1 MLLEEFVQTGI
12 SCRMPACTG
21 RHSQVSKF
29 FFFCIWTF
37 LPGQVGR
44 DTTQITAWV
53 DGGSRRRCPT
63 HCFRRHSLLRISLHP
78 DFIGNPPKIL
88 HFCTSLEVLYVSLFL
103 KRNNIYCQ
111 IFCNKCIIC
120 AKHCLG
126 RWLIWL
132 YTNFHW
138 CGSTSTTRSTSS
150 GAGQYSKCLH
160 KFLFLVQLQ
169 GDGWHPPAR
178 FQ

>member
-1 MLLEEFVQTGI
+1 MGAIIDCLSTNKECKFLTQQMKVTFTKVSNNYSIDCLLLEEFVQTGI

-53 DGGSRRRCPT
+53 DEGSSRRCPT
-63 HCFRRHSLLRISLHP
+63 HCFRRHSLLRIFLHP

-111 IFCNKCIIC
+111 IFCNKCIMC
-120 AKHCLG
+120 AKQCLG
-126 RWLIWL
+126 R
-132 YTNFHW
+132 
-138 CGSTSTTRSTSS
+138 
-150 GAGQYSKCLH
+150 
-160 KFLFLVQLQ
+160 
-169 GDGWHPPAR
+169 
-178 FQ
+178 

>member
-1 MLLEEFVQTGI
+1 MGVR
-12 SCRMPACTG
+12 S
-21 RHSQVSKF
+21 
-29 FFFCIWTF
+29 
-37 LPGQVGR
+37 
-44 DTTQITAWV
+44 
-53 DGGSRRRCPT
+53 RRCPT

-111 IFCNKCIIC
+111 IFCNKCIMC

-150 GAGQYSKCLH
+150 GAGQYSKCFWYNCRGTGGTLLLDFNNEVPH
-160 KFLFLVQLQ
+160 RKTLFEYRSPQSLVWIEDSYEQINCAFKTYSTI
-169 GDGWHPPAR
+169 GNY
-178 FQ
+178 

>member
-1 MLLEEFVQTGI
+1 
-12 SCRMPACTG
+12 MPACTV

-53 DGGSRRRCPT
+53 DGGSSRRCPT

-88 HFCTSLEVLYVSLFL
+88 HLCTSLEVLYVSLFL
-103 KRNNIYCQ
+103 TRNHIYCQ

-120 AKHCLG
+120 AKHKIFIDVVAPARPGLLLLG
-126 RWLIWL
+126 QVSIPNVC
-132 YTNFHW
+132 TNFYFWYNCRGTGGTLLLDFNNEVPHRK
-138 CGSTSTTRSTSS
+138 TLFEYRSPQS
-150 GAGQYSKCLH
+150 
-160 KFLFLVQLQ
+160 LV
-169 GDGWHPPAR
+169 WIEES
-178 FQ
+178 